1 MKRLLSLIACTIC
14 IISPACSQ
22 VLTLD
27 SCRAMALRNN
37 KQLSISRAK
46 QQMAI
51 QTRKAARTKRLPH
64 IDVVGGWMLS
74 SKEIS
79 LLTDGQK
86 DRLSNLGTNAA
97 GKLDPSTLSNALSQ
111 MAQGGHI
118 TPGAAQGFGQ
128 IAQGLAQQLE
138 GFGNALGQ
146 DIKDA
151 FRTNTRSII
160 VGSAIVNQPIFL
172 GGAITATNKMADIAE
187 QMAGTSIDAT
197 EQNVLYDID
206 QAYWLVVS
214 LKQKQQL
221 AESYLNLVNKLN
233 SDVHKMI
240 DNGVATRADG
250 LKVDVKANEADMAK
264 MQVDNGLSLAKMLLC
279 QLCGMPLDTDLS
291 LADEDVSDVSVST
304 VSQQYDHEMAAANRP
319 ELRLLG
325 DAVSLSEQN
334 TKLIRATRLPQVAL
348 TGGYMVTNPNL
359 FNGFDKSFNGMWTV
373 GIMVRVPVL
382 DWGEGAYRVR
392 ATKYATKMACYE
404 LEEAREKVELQVTQ
418 CDYKLKE
425 ANKRLLTAEK
435 NIKRADENLRCANLG
450 FSEGVMGVTQVME
463 AQTAWNQA
471 QSQKIDAQIDVRLCE
486 AGMKKALGIR

>member
-79 LLTDGQK
+79 LLTDDQK

-97 GKLDPSTLSNALSQ
+97 GKLDPSILSNALSQ
-111 MAQGGHI
+111 MAQGGYI

-160 VGSAIVNQPIFL
+160 VGSAVVNQPIYL

-240 DNGVATRADG
+240 DNGVATKADG

-264 MQVDNGLSLAKMLLC
+264 MQVDNGLSLAKMLRNA
-279 QLCGMPLDTDLS
+279 S
-291 LADEDVSDVSVST
+291 R
-304 VSQQYDHEMAAANRP
+304 YRP
-319 ELRLLG
+319 
-325 DAVSLSEQN
+325 
-334 TKLIRATRLPQVAL
+334 
-348 TGGYMVTNPNL
+348 
-359 FNGFDKSFNGMWTV
+359 F
-373 GIMVRVPVL
+373 
-382 DWGEGAYRVR
+382 
-392 ATKYATKMACYE
+392 
-404 LEEAREKVELQVTQ
+404 
-418 CDYKLKE
+418 
-425 ANKRLLTAEK
+425 
-435 NIKRADENLRCANLG
+435 
-450 FSEGVMGVTQVME
+450 
-463 AQTAWNQA
+463 
-471 QSQKIDAQIDVRLCE
+471 
-486 AGMKKALGIR
+486 AGR